1 MTDRPTTAL
10 IGTYALVAQADADL
24 DRVVAVHSDEH
35 LGHLEAAVFTDDGRG
50 AQVQR
55 HERLGGLRSH
65 LGNHASD
72 DLTRV
77 GWTLTGDPVSLVV
90 LCHDDDAASL
100 KTALTGATATRT
112 QVVDH
117 PSAADEF
124 FEGSS
129 AMDTPPDSTR
139 FEDGEVGH
147 LGV

>member
-1 MTDRPTTAL
+1 MSDRPTTAL
-10 IGTYALVAQADADL
+10 IGTYPSVGVADADL
-24 DRVVAVHSDEH
+24 DQVVAAHKDAD
-35 LGHLEAAVFTDDGRG
+35 LGHLEVAVYTDDGRG

-55 HERLGGLRSH
+55 HERLGGLH
-65 LGNHASD
+65 LGKHASD

-77 GWTLTGDPVSLVV
+77 SWTLPGDPVSLVV
-90 LCHDDDAASL
+90 LCHDGDVAAL
-100 KTALTGATATRT
+100 QAVLTGATATRT

-124 FEGSS
+124 FEGSTP
-129 AMDTPPDSTR
+129 MDRPRDSTG

>member
-1 MTDRPTTAL
+1 MTDRPTTA
-10 IGTYALVAQADADL
+10 IIATYASLPEADADL
-24 DRVVAVHSDEH
+24 ERVVAAHGDAH
-35 LGHLEAAVFTDDGRG
+35 LGHLEAGVFTDDGRG

-55 HERLGGLRSH
+55 HERLGGLRGH
-65 LGNHASD
+65 FGNHASD

-77 GWTLTGDPVSLVV
+77 SWTLPGDPVSLVV
-90 LCHDDDAASL
+90 LCSDGDVAAL
-100 KTALTGATATRT
+100 EAALAGAKGTRT

>member
-10 IGTYALVAQADADL
+10 IGTYASVAEADGDLSLVVTAHDDA
-24 DRVVAVHSDEH
+24 H

-55 HERLGGLRSH
+55 HERLGGLH
-65 LGNHASD
+65 FGKHASD

-77 GWTLTGDPVSLVV
+77 GWSLPGDPVSLVV
-90 LCHDDDAASL
+90 LCHDADVAAL
-100 KTALTGATATRT
+100 EAVLTGAKAMRT

-117 PSAADEF
+117 PSAADEY

-129 AMDTPPDSTR
+129 PMDRPPESTG